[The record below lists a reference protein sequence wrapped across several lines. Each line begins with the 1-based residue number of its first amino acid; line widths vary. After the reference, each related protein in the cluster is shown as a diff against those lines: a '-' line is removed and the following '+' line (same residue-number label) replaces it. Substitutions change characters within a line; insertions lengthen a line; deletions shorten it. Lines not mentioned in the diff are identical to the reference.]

1 MAEHDA
7 QLVKRISDLLTELEA
22 IQPNMHAAERYE
34 GVVEKLSECSAE
46 LDELRRVAAEVNTR
60 FEEVRK
66 TRQSLYQECFTH
78 VSDSLGL
85 IYKDL
90 TRSSK
95 HPLGGNAY
103 LTLDNTDE
111 PYLGGIR
118 FTAMPPMK
126 RFR

>member
-1 MAEHDA
+1 
-7 QLVKRISDLLTELEA
+7 
-22 IQPNMHAAERYE
+22 MHAGQRYE
-34 GVVEKLSECSAE
+34 ESVAKLRDCQQE
-46 LDELRRVAAEVNTR
+46 LDDLREQAKQLAQR
-60 FEEVRK
+60 FENVRLQRINLFQ
-66 TRQSLYQECFTH
+66 TCFTH
-78 VSDSLGL
+78 VSKALSQV
-85 IYKDL
+85 YKDL

-111 PYLGGIR
+111 PFLAGVR